1 MMEGNGGG
9 QSVAFVHN
17 EQSMTL
23 SAEDSEKRMNLQ
35 REQLSRRPSYRK
47 ILDELSEGVSKD
59 LQKDAQQSSQPSI
72 ITVSNGE
79 HQTLTPVIVS
89 TADVM
94 SALASTLTNSNNSP
108 SVVLQSSQSQVN
120 NVSHSDQQLPTAI
133 MSFTGQHSEHL
144 QGLSAQVLNNV
155 VQSSPSLGRT
165 TLITAPYSYQIHRP
179 QGTPVVMTQAM
190 PSNQQSPQQLADEA
204 TRKREIRLLKNREA
218 ARHCR
223 VKKKEYLKCLE
234 ERVQILEGQNK
245 KLIDE
250 LKALKEYYVLKKSD

>member
-1 MMEGNGGG
+1 MDGNGGG
-9 QSVAFVHN
+9 HSVAFVQH
-17 EQSMTL
+17 EQNMTL

-59 LQKDAQQSSQPSI
+59 LQKEQPSI
-72 ITVSNGE
+72 ITVSNNGE

-89 TADVM
+89 TDVM
-94 SALASTLTNSNNSP
+94 SVLASTLTNSNNSP
-108 SVVLQSSQSQVN
+108 SVVLSQSQVN

-133 MSFTGQHSEHL
+133 MSFSNQDHL

-155 VQSSPSLGRT
+155 VQNSPSLGRT

-179 QGTPVVMTQAM
+179 QGTPVVMTQSM

>member
-1 MMEGNGGG
+1 MDGNGGG

-59 LQKDAQQSSQPSI
+59 LQKEAQQPSQPSI
-72 ITVSNGE
+72 ITVSNNGE

-89 TADVM
+89 TDVM
-94 SALASTLTNSNNSP
+94 SALANTLTDSNNRP
-108 SVVLQSSQSQVN
+108 SVVLSQSQVN

-133 MSFTGQHSEHL
+133 MSFTGQEHL

-179 QGTPVVMTQAM
+179 QGTPVVMTQSM

>member
-1 MMEGNGGG
+1 MDGNGGG

-35 REQLSRRPSYRK
+35 RGQLSRRPSYRK

-59 LQKDAQQSSQPSI
+59 LQKEAQQPSQPSI
-72 ITVSNGE
+72 ITVSNNGE

-89 TADVM
+89 TDVM
-94 SALASTLTNSNNSP
+94 SALANTLTDSNNRP
-108 SVVLQSSQSQVN
+108 SVVLSQSQVN

-133 MSFTGQHSEHL
+133 MSFTGQEHL

-179 QGTPVVMTQAM
+179 QVMTQSM